1 MRAATLGLELHRVE
15 LSIDSES
22 NDYGILGI
30 DESVPAG
37 PLSVRTRV
45 SLAAKGADRE
55 TIREL
60 VDWATAHCPVCD
72 AVKRAVPVSVEI
84 VG

>member
-1 MRAATLGLELHRVE
+1 VNVT
-15 LSIDSES
+15 IDSES

-45 SLAAKGADRE
+45 RVAASNADEATLRDVVE
-55 TIREL
+55 
-60 VDWATAHCPVCD
+60 WAIAHCPVCD
-72 AVKRAVPVSVEI
+72 ATKRAVPITIAIE